1 MIADI
6 QFSIDN
12 LIWWLGGGML
22 VISFFTSMSNSPS
35 SSDGSLQDVHIS
47 PDDFSDAVMSG
58 HDSDSWMSST
68 SSNSS
73 LFKDDS
79 IDSSLF
85 SSTEDDTRGD
95 VLPNRESLASMF
107 QQDNEFLG
115 GTDATEAELLMSGFN
130 KTMMEETAGGDLLG
144 SLTDSLEVDKLVSI
158 DLEATLEVL
167 KSGTIST
174 ESEIVEHD
182 RTGVSDKSLLS
193 LVERDNNF
201 DVNNDIL
208 SVFTGHEISEDSP
221 RSSDDVSLGSDVFSD
236 VNDPFFAQGEST
248 TAAIA
253 ATSGASLD
261 SKLDLARAYIDIGD
275 HEAADTLLN
284 EVFSEG
290 DANMFEKA
298 AGLKQ
303 LMLED

>member
-1 MIADI
+1 MIADV

-47 PDDFSDAVMSG
+47 PDEFSDAVMSG

-73 LFKDDS
+73 LFKDGS

-85 SSTEDDTRGD
+85 PSTEDDTFGD
-95 VLPNRESLASMF
+95 VLPNSESLASMF
-107 QQDNEFLG
+107 QQDTEFLG

-130 KTMMEETAGGDLLG
+130 KTMMEETAGGDSLG
-144 SLTDSLEVDKLVSI
+144 FLNDSLEVDKLVSI

-167 KSGTIST
+167 KSGAIST
-174 ESEIVEHD
+174 QSEMVEND
-182 RTGVSDKSLLS
+182 RTGASDKSLLS
-193 LVERDNNF
+193 LVEGDNNF
-201 DVNNDIL
+201 DLNNDIL
-208 SVFTGHEISEDSP
+208 SVFTSQEISEDSP
-221 RSSDDVSLGSDVFSD
+221 RSSDDVSLGSDV
-236 VNDPFFAQGEST
+236 NDLFFAQGEST
-248 TAAIA
+248 TAAMA

-290 DANMFEKA
+290 DAGMFEKA